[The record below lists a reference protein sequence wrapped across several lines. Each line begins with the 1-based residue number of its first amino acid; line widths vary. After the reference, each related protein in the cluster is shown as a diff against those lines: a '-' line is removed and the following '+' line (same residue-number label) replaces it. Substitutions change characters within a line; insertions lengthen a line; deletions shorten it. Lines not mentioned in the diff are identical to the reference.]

1 MDGRM
6 GRYIDRWIDGEVG
19 RWVGRWRGRSFF
31 DVFWWQN
38 FLASRTS
45 MGRSRENLHNQKLH
59 RFLMELQ
66 QNPEPLG
73 PVVTGYRGWGQFKL
87 WDKPESQRFA

>member
-1 MDGRM
+1 
-6 GRYIDRWIDGEVG
+6 
-19 RWVGRWRGRSFF
+19 
-31 DVFWWQN
+31 
-38 FLASRTS
+38 

-59 RFLMELQ
+59 NFLMELQ

-87 WDKPESQRFA
+87 WDNQSPRDLLKMG